1 MRKNIFC
8 AIFIGITLLATAC
21 KPKQKTAA
29 AEPTPA
35 KTTNA
40 AAVKTEEK
48 GATAIEKTAL
58 TDKPG
63 RGKTPRYMIV
73 QIERTSCFGK
83 CPAYKARIWNDGV
96 AEYEGK
102 NHVPNIGKFT
112 SMASAETIKNLQQSA
127 EKSNYLANVE
137 KFQAKKQ
144 ALAPSDL
151 PALNFYYNSG
161 EKEGYVS
168 LKGVSAPEFDDII
181 ALTEKTMKEIKWEA
195 VK

>member
-1 MRKNIFC
+1 MKKNIFC
-8 AIFIGITLLATAC
+8 AVFIGITLLATAC
-21 KPKQKTAA
+21 KPKQKAAVTEPAPSKTA
-29 AEPTPA
+29 TA
-35 KTTNA
+35 KTP
-40 AAVKTEEK
+40 EK
-48 GATAIEKTAL
+48 GIVAAEKTAA

-63 RGKTPRYMIV
+63 RGKAPRYMIV

-112 SMASAETIKNLQQSA
+112 AMASAETIKTLQQSA

-137 KFQAKKQ
+137 KFQAQKQ
-144 ALAPSDL
+144 VLAPSDL